1 MNNIT
6 NLDFFKN
13 FQADLM
19 KVAEDNDLPMAAIE
33 SFLDFEK
40 VGRKSQI
47 GKTYHDV
54 IDFLN

>member
-33 SFLDFEK
+33 RLAESL
-40 VGRKSQI
+40 KSVKPI
-47 GKTYHDV
+47 MT
-54 IDFLN
+54 

>member
-19 KVAEDNDLPMAAIE
+19 KVAEVNDLPMAAIE

-40 VGRKSQI
+40 VAESLKSVKPI
-47 GKTYHDV
+47 MT
-54 IDFLN
+54 

>member
-1 MNNIT
+1 
-6 NLDFFKN
+6 
-13 FQADLM
+13 M

-54 IDFLN
+54 IKRNSTGQTES